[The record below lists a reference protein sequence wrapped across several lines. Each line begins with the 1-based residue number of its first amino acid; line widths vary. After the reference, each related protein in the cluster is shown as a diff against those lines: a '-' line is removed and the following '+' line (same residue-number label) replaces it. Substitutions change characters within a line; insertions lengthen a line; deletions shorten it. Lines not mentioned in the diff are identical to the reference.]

1 MTDRPKTPRSPEYLA
16 WLREKACIWC
26 HTPGFTQASHH
37 SKRGTAIKA
46 SDFRA
51 LPLCGP
57 HPVVGALVEGCHA
70 HLHRTG
76 RLPGSHMDGE
86 QTTAWAAERALDLHD
101 VWMTRT

>member
-1 MTDRPKTPRSPEYLA
+1 MTDRPKPPRSPEYLDFV
-16 WLREKACIWC
+16 RSFACLWC
-26 HTPGFTQASHH
+26 KTAGYTQASHH
-37 SKRGTAIKA
+37 GPRGTATKA
-46 SDFRA
+46 SDFRC

-57 HPVVGALVEGCHA
+57 HPILGAMTEGCHA

-101 VWMTRT
+101 VWLTR